1 LNEPFYLSPTD
12 NLDRDI
18 LPEIAFL
25 HSLGR
30 QVTFD
35 LLALTLLNA
44 INWNIYARAL
54 TGVRWSRF
62 VFIQSASLNH
72 RGVRAI

>member
-1 LNEPFYLSPTD
+1 MSQAVFLLVLLTLRLIQ
-12 NLDRDI
+12 NLVYND
-18 LPEIAFL
+18 
-25 HSLGR
+25 
-30 QVTFD
+30 
-35 LLALTLLNA
+35 LTLLNA

-62 VFIQSASLNH
+62 VFIQSPSLNH